1 MFAVVFEVQPR
12 PERWDDYLGLAAGLR
27 PELERIDGFRDN
39 RRFRSRRR
47 PGWLLSLS
55 LWRDEKALV
64 RWRAHA
70 GHHAVQ
76 AKGRAEVFAD
86 YHLRVGEVIAENGIA
101 LPARRLD
108 ETETGA
114 ARALTL
120 LERPASDTPP
130 PAAGLVAKGLV
141 SWDAFDGITDPG
153 TTLLLLAWRDRAAL
167 DAWTGA
173 AGARRLDVRVVRD
186 YGMTDRGEAPQ
197 YHA

>member
-27 PELERIDGFRDN
+27 PALERIDGFRDN

-76 AKGRAEVFAD
+76 AKGRSEVFAD

-101 LPARRLD
+101 LPPRRLD
-108 ETETGA
+108 ETEAGG

-120 LERPASDTPP
+120 LEQPASDTPP
-130 PAAGLVAKGLV
+130 HAAGLVE
-141 SWDAFDGITDPG
+141 WDAFDGITDPG
-153 TTLLLLAWRDRAAL
+153 ATLLLLAWRDRAAL
-167 DAWTGA
+167 DAWAGA

-197 YHA
+197 HHA

>member
-12 PERWDDYLGLAAGLR
+12 PARWDDYLGLAAGLR
-27 PELERIDGFRDN
+27 PALERIDGFRDN

-101 LPARRLD
+101 MPARRLD
-108 ETETGA
+108 ETEAGG

-120 LERPASDTPP
+120 LEQPVSDTPP
-130 PAAGLVAKGLV
+130 QAAGLVE
-141 SWDAFDGITDPG
+141 WDAFDGITDPG
-153 TTLLLLAWRDRAAL
+153 ATLLLLAWRDRAAL
-167 DAWTGA
+167 DAWSGA

-197 YHA
+197 HHA

>member
-27 PELERIDGFRDN
+27 PALERIDGFLDN

-64 RWRAHA
+64 RWRAHG

-76 AKGRAEVFAD
+76 ARGRAEVFAD

-120 LERPASDTPP
+120 LEGPAATTPP
-130 PAAGLVAKGLV
+130 EATGLVG
-141 SWDAFDGITDPG
+141 WDAFDGITDPEA
-153 TTLLLLAWRDRAAL
+153 TLLLLGWRDRAAL
-167 DAWTGA
+167 DAWSGA
-173 AGARRLDVRVVRD
+173 AAARRLDVRVVRD
-186 YGMTDRGEAPQ
+186 YGMTERGEAPQ
-197 YHA
+197 HHR

>member
-1 MFAVVFEVQPR
+1 MFAVVFEVRPR
-12 PERWDDYLGLAAGLR
+12 PERWDDYLGIAAGLR
-27 PELERIDGFRDN
+27 PALERIDGFRDN

-101 LPARRLD
+101 LPAQRLD
-108 ETETGA
+108 ETEVGA

-120 LERPASDTPP
+120 LEQPASATPP
-130 PAAGLVAKGLV
+130 PAAGLVA
-141 SWDAFDGITDPG
+141 WDAFDGITDPG
-153 TTLLLLAWRDRAAL
+153 ATLLLLAWRDRAAL
-167 DAWTGA
+167 DAWPGA

-186 YGMTDRGEAPQ
+186 YGMTDRAEAPQ
-197 YHA
+197 HHA

>member
-12 PERWDDYLGLAAGLR
+12 PARWDDYLGLAAGLR
-27 PELERIDGFRDN
+27 PALERIDGFRDN

-108 ETETGA
+108 ETEAGG

-120 LERPASDTPP
+120 LEQPASDTPP
-130 PAAGLVAKGLV
+130 QAAGLVA
-141 SWDAFDGITDPG
+141 WDAFDGITDPG
-153 TTLLLLAWRDRAAL
+153 ATLLLLAWRDRAAL
-167 DAWTGA
+167 DAWSGA

-197 YHA
+197 HHA

>member
-27 PELERIDGFRDN
+27 PALERIDGFRDN

-101 LPARRLD
+101 LPPRRLD
-108 ETETGA
+108 ETEAGG

-120 LERPASDTPP
+120 LEQPATVAAP
-130 PAAGLVAKGLV
+130 PAAGLVE
-141 SWDAFDGITDPG
+141 WDAFDGITDPG
-153 TTLLLLAWRDRAAL
+153 ATLLLLAWRDRAAL
-167 DAWTGA
+167 DAWAGA

-197 YHA
+197 HHA

>member
-27 PELERIDGFRDN
+27 PELERIDGFLDN

-76 AKGRAEVFAD
+76 AKGRAAVFAD
-86 YHLRVGEVIAENGIA
+86 YHLRVGEVIAENGVA

-108 ETETGA
+108 ETETGT

-120 LERPASDTPP
+120 LERPASDPP
-130 PAAGLVAKGLV
+130 PQAAGLVTKGLV

-153 TTLLLLAWRDRAAL
+153 ATLLLLAWRDRAAL

-173 AGARRLDVRVVRD
+173 AAARRLDVRVVRD

-197 YHA
+197 HHA